1 MQNKFVLKK
10 HYKYH
15 LNLKK
20 QIAVKRHI
28 YNRLRLF
35 FVGICGKKGENFLIL
50 KGKKNEALIFAKKTV
65 RKVGLQQ
72 QSNFSKRFIT
82 ALIAQQLIIADQKG
96 FYLKK
101 KIRS

>member
-1 MQNKFVLKK
+1 MKT
-10 HYKYH
+10 Y
-15 LNLKK
+15 
-20 QIAVKRHI
+20 
-28 YNRLRLF
+28 
-35 FVGICGKKGENFLIL
+35 FLP
-50 KGKKNEALIFAKKTV
+50 KKTV